1 MSEPSGTEL
10 LLLAALTLPLYF
22 LPAIIAVFRKHHAVV
37 GIIIVN
43 FLVGWTGLGWL
54 ICLVWAFSARE
65 GKEKIIVVQQTN
77 PDEVK
82 PSFNNADEIKK
93 YADLKE
99 QGIITEEEF
108 IAKKQQLLNN

>member
-22 LPAIIAVFRKHHAVV
+22 LPAIVAVFRKHHAVI
-37 GIIIVN
+37 GIAIVN

-54 ICLVWAFSARE
+54 ICLVWAFSVRE
-65 GKEKIIVVQQTN
+65 GKIIVVQQTN
-77 PDEVK
+77 PDEAK
-82 PSFNNADEIKK
+82 PSINNADEIKK
-93 YADLKE
+93 YAELKE